1 MLAYRLRI
9 SRPFTV
15 FFASVRNFL
24 TPLFVIRL
32 LTNNLILGPARWP
45 HASRPLEP
53 CEGVRLNMILHRKP
67 VSQLETSLLFAH
79 QGNIVRYKKLL
90 HTYLTDHERVFI
102 RRRLEE
108 ERQSI
113 AQLGS
118 VDAM

>member
-1 MLAYRLRI
+1 MPR
-9 SRPFTV
+9 
-15 FFASVRNFL
+15 
-24 TPLFVIRL
+24 
-32 LTNNLILGPARWP
+32 G
-45 HASRPLEP
+45 HLEP

-108 ERQSI
+108 ERESI